1 MKSHSER
8 WEGGQENKLSHPLK
22 VSMRKRIRNIEEHLS
37 MNRTWALTDVIIN
50 ERGRK
55 VE

>member
-8 WEGGQENKLSHPLK
+8 WEGGQNKPSRPLK
-22 VSMRKRIRNIEEHLS
+22 VSMRKRIKNIEEHLS
-37 MNRTWALTDVIIN
+37 MNRTWSLTDVIIN
-50 ERGRK
+50 ERGRR